1 MAFDHFAPRLRS
13 APFVGYSDSP
23 ERDAA
28 RHEDRQD
35 FFAQQADADRAR
47 QEAADDNASRAVRE
61 AILAIP
67 AWAFTAGVMADIAA
81 CLESRCKD
89 LGPSASQIASDYLVD
104 LNSDMRGCA

>member
-1 MAFDHFAPRLRS
+1 MAFEITMERS
-13 APFVGYSDSP
+13 ATAEDSIQQAG
-23 ERDAA
+23 AA
-28 RHEDRQD
+28 REL
-35 FFAQQADADRAR
+35 
-47 QEAADDNASRAVRE
+47 QEAADENTSRAARA

-89 LGPSASQIASDYLVD
+89 LGPSAGRIASDYLVD